1 MGAEVEKRL
10 LVRFAPPTAL
20 RERRVMPREVS
31 IVFIGDNNDSD
42 YGEKVWDMGKNS
54 ERYECLRIQT
64 PNQLRRCSA
73 QLDHD
78 RVVTVLY
85 WIA

>member
-1 MGAEVEKRL
+1 
-10 LVRFAPPTAL
+10 
-20 RERRVMPREVS
+20 MPREVS

-64 PNQLRRCSA
+64 RTNSDDARPSSIMIEWLQYCIGL
-73 QLDHD
+73 LDLLQ
-78 RVVTVLY
+78 RACANV
-85 WIA
+85 A

>member
-31 IVFIGDNNDSD
+31 IVLVGDNNDND
-42 YGEKVWDMGKNS
+42 YGEKVWDTRKNS
-54 ERYECLRIQT
+54 ERYECFRIQT
-64 PNQLRRCSA
+64 PN
-73 QLDHD
+73 
-78 RVVTVLY
+78 
-85 WIA
+85 